1 MALPLILMIG
11 GNVVRAVAP
20 KVIQQLMRQGAKR
33 ATTQAVKKA
42 GGASKVPTVTSV
54 KQAKNIAPKM
64 RTAAGVK
71 PFKPISGAGSRM
83 PGRQMGEGAVK
94 AAPKLSKP
102 TTGAGRATLKKQPP
116 SMKKAP
122 PALKRPTKVIR
133 KKPVTGGQQTG
144 VTTAEKVF
152 NQKPRTSLLPKRPV
166 SGSVPRG
173 GGRTTAGPRP
183 VGSGRSSTMRPSQQ
197 RTTTQQKPLKPGI
210 GNIVKTGAALGTI
223 AQGKKALEGRPS
235 QAKTMAMPK
244 SKPKVQGPPK
254 PVKKKKASPPA
265 GKNLVKATM
274 FDKGKNTGFGPN
286 ASTFVGGPE
295 ERAVLMKYYGGTGKR
310 AATAAKAGTQG
321 QLKKLGEAALKKELA
336 AARAKRFAREDK
348 MTNKMS
354 GGKVDKRK
362 KPMTRT
368 VNKYS
373 TTKYDTPQKDAQYT
387 GEKKITF
394 GGIKKAGMKTA
405 KRPPVFKSRKG
416 PGKKPSRPP
425 KKYDGFYKLP
435 EAVQKKMDPA
445 LASKFVEGGSIKS
458 GCARQVKGFGA
469 ARKPKK

>member
-20 KVIQQLMRQGAKR
+20 KVIQQLMRQGAKK
-33 ATTQAVKKA
+33 ATTQAIKKA
-42 GGASKVPTVTSV
+42 GGAGKVPTVTSV

-71 PFKPISGAGSRM
+71 SFKPISGAGSRM

-102 TTGAGRATLKKQPP
+102 TTGAGRATLKKAPP

-133 KKPVTGGQQTG
+133 KKPVTGAQQTG

-152 NQKPRTSLLPKRPV
+152 RSKPGTSLMTKKPV
-166 SGSVPRG
+166 SGSVPKG
-173 GGRTTAGPRP
+173 GSRTQAGPRP

-223 AQGKKALEGRPS
+223 AQGKKALDGRPS

-244 SKPKVQGPPK
+244 PKPKVQGPPK
-254 PVKKKKASPPA
+254 PSTKTKAAPKTKGPRVVERTAISA
-265 GKNLVKATM
+265 
-274 FDKGKNTGFGPN
+274 GKNTGFGPN
-286 ASTFVGGPE
+286 ASIFPGSAA
-295 ERAVLMKYYGGTGKR
+295 ERKALMKMYGGTGK
-310 AATAAKAGTQG
+310 AAAKAAIAGTQG
-321 QLKKLGEAALKKELA
+321 NLA
-336 AARAKRFAREDK
+336 AGQADYIAARNMRFKKTAN
-348 MTNKMS
+348 NKMS
-354 GGKVDKRK
+354 GGKVGMYKSGK
-362 KPMTRT
+362 
-368 VNKYS
+368 
-373 TTKYDTPQKDAQYT
+373 Q
-387 GEKKITF
+387 
-394 GGIKKAGMKTA
+394 IK
-405 KRPPVFKSRKG
+405 SQKG
-416 PGKKPSRPP
+416 PGKKPSKPP

-445 LASKFVEGGSIKS
+445 LASKYGEGGRIKS
-458 GCARQVKGFGA
+458 GCARQVRGFGA

>member
-1 MALPLILMIG
+1 MALPLLLIIG

-20 KVIQQLMRQGAKR
+20 KVIQQLMRQGAKK

-71 PFKPISGAGSRM
+71 PFKPISGAGR
-83 PGRQMGEGAVK
+83 GRQMGEGAVQ

-102 TTGAGRATLKKQPP
+102 TAGVGRATLKKQPP
-116 SMKKAP
+116 SLKKTPPSLKKTP
-122 PALKRPTKVIR
+122 PALKKAPKVIP
-133 KKPVTGGQQTG
+133 KKPIVGQGKTG

-166 SGSVPRG
+166 SGSVPKG
-173 GGRTTAGPRP
+173 GGKTTAGPRP

-223 AQGKKALEGRPS
+223 AQGKKALEGKPS
-235 QAKTMAMPK
+235 DAGKPMAMPK
-244 SKPKVQGPPK
+244 PKPKVQGLPK
-254 PVKKKKASPPA
+254 PSTKTKAAP
-265 GKNLVKATM
+265 KT
-274 FDKGKNTGFGPN
+274 KGPRIVEKTAISASKNTGFGLKGNIFPGS
-286 ASTFVGGPE
+286 AG
-295 ERAVLMKYYGGTGKR
+295 ERKALMKMYGGTGK
-310 AATAAKAGTQG
+310 AAAKAAIAGTQG
-321 QLKKLGEAALKKELA
+321 NLA
-336 AARAKRFAREDK
+336 AGKADYIAARNMRFKNTAN
-348 MTNKMS
+348 NKMS
-354 GGKVDKRK
+354 GGKVGKK
-362 KPMTRT
+362 TKPMTKT
-368 VNKYS
+368 VNKYN

-405 KRPPVFKSRKG
+405 KRPPVYKSRK
-416 PGKKPSRPP
+416 PAGKKPSNPP
-425 KKYDGFYKLP
+425 KKYDGFSKLP
-435 EAVQKKMDPA
+435 EAVQNKMDPA
-445 LASKFVEGGSIKS
+445 LAAKFGEGGSIKS
-458 GCARQVKGFGA
+458 GCARQVRGFGA

>member
-1 MALPLILMIG
+1 MVTKIYKIG
-11 GNVVRAVAP
+11 NQIYKAASP
-20 KVIQQLMRQGAKR
+20 YIQQYITKNGGKQITKQ
-33 ATTQAVKKA
+33 QADKIN
-42 GGASKVPTVTSV
+42 
-54 KQAKNIAPKM
+54 KNPSTITKINQIAPKM

-102 TTGAGRATLKKQPP
+102 TAGAGRATLKKAPP

-133 KKPVTGGQQTG
+133 KKPITSGQQTS

-152 NQKPRTSLLPKRPV
+152 RSKPGTSLMTKKPV

-173 GGRTTAGPRP
+173 GSRTQAGPRP

-244 SKPKVQGPPK
+244 PKPKVQGPPK
-254 PVKKKKASPPA
+254 PPTKTKAAPKTKGPRVVERTAISA
-265 GKNLVKATM
+265 
-274 FDKGKNTGFGPN
+274 GKNTGFGPN
-286 ASTFVGGPE
+286 ASIFPGSAA
-295 ERAVLMKYYGGTGKR
+295 ERKALMKMYGGTGK
-310 AATAAKAGTQG
+310 AAAKAAIAGTQG
-321 QLKKLGEAALKKELA
+321 NLA
-336 AARAKRFAREDK
+336 AGQADYIAARNMRFK
-348 MTNKMS
+348 NTTNKKMS
-354 GGKVDKRK
+354 GGKVGK
-362 KPMTRT
+362 KPKQMTRT
-368 VNKYS
+368 VNKYN

-387 GEKKITF
+387 GEKKITI

-416 PGKKPSRPP
+416 PGKKPSKPP

-435 EAVQKKMDPA
+435 EAVQQKMDPA
-445 LASKFVEGGSIKS
+445 LAAKFGEGGSIKS
-458 GCARQVKGFGA
+458 GCARQVRGFGA